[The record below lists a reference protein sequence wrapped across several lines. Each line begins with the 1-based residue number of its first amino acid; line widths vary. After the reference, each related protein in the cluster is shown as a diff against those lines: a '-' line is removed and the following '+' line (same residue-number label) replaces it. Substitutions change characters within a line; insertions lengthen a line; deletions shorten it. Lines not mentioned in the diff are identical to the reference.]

1 MRVWPG
7 RPYPLGATWD
17 GAGVNF
23 ALFSE
28 NATAVDLCL
37 FDGPG
42 DPNGGE
48 RRIPL
53 AERTDQVFHVYLP
66 DMLPGQLYGFRA
78 HGKYDPEQGARFNPH
93 KLLFDPY
100 AKAVGRGLTWNP
112 ALFGYTLGEE
122 DTTFDA
128 HDSAR
133 FAPLA
138 AVTETAFTWGD
149 DRAPNRP
156 WHETVIY
163 ELHVKGFTKLL
174 SGVPERLR
182 GTYAG
187 VGSEAAVRH
196 LKALNVTAVEL
207 LPVHYRID
215 DGHLMEKGLSNY
227 WGYNTLGFF
236 APDPRFC
243 SCPADPACAVR
254 EFKTMVR
261 ALHAAGIEVIL
272 DVVYNHTAE
281 GNQMGP
287 TLSWRGIDNAS
298 YYFLSPDAP
307 RYYMDFTACG
317 NSPNMRHPRVL
328 QLIMDSLRYWVL
340 EMHVDGFRFDLA
352 PTLARELAV
361 VDKLGAFFDII
372 HQDPVLSQVKLIAEP
387 WDIGPGGYMVGNFPI
402 GWAEWNDKYRDAI
415 RDFWAGTDVPTEQL
429 AHRLTGSGDLYEQ
442 TGRRPYASINYAT
455 CHDGFTLRDLV
466 SYNEKHNEANGEENR
481 DGSSHNRS
489 WNCGAEGPSD
499 DPQVNARRRRQ
510 QRNLLATVL
519 LSQGVPMLLAGDEL
533 GHTQRGNNNAYCQDN
548 ELTWLEWPRADRDLL
563 AFAQA
568 VLRLRAEEPVLKRRT
583 FFQGRAIRGEGVKD
597 VSWFKPH
604 GHELTDAEWETPLK
618 CLGVRLAGDLIRET
632 DDRGEPIV
640 GDTLFALMNAGP
652 KLVRFTLPATN
663 PEHVWEL
670 LFDTADDLKPHAAF
684 RGGARYELADH
695 ALALFRTR
703 PVNEPDDTSPL
714 RVAALRR
721 AASGRRGGPLPTED
735 NP

>member
-17 GAGVNF
+17 GAGTNF

-28 NATAVDLCL
+28 TATGAELCL
-37 FDGPG
+37 FEGPALV
-42 DPNGGE
+42 E
-48 RRIPL
+48 RRVPL
-53 AERTDQVFHVYLP
+53 SERTDQVFHAYLP
-66 DMLPGQLYGFRA
+66 DVLPGQLYGFRVSGA
-78 HGKYDPEQGARFNPH
+78 YDPEKGHRFNPH

-112 ALFGYTLGEE
+112 SLFGYSIGED

-128 HDSAR
+128 RDSSA

-163 ELHVKGFTKLL
+163 EAHVKGFTKLL
-174 SGVPERLR
+174 ADVPEHLR

-215 DGHLMEKGLSNY
+215 DGHLMDRGLSNY

-236 APDPRFC
+236 APDPRF
-243 SCPADPACAVR
+243 SSNPADPASAVR

-261 ALHAAGIEVIL
+261 ALHAGGIEVIL

-281 GNQMGP
+281 GNQQGP

-298 YYFLSPDAP
+298 YYFLSPEAP

-317 NSPNMRHPRVL
+317 NSPNMQHPRVL
-328 QLIMDSLRYWVL
+328 QLVMDSLRYWVT

-361 VDKLGAFFDII
+361 VDKLGSFFDII
-372 HQDPVLSQVKLIAEP
+372 HQDPVLSRVKLIAEP
-387 WDIGPGGYMVGNFPI
+387 WDIGPDGYMVGNFPV
-402 GWAEWNDKYRDAI
+402 GWAEWNDKYRDAV
-415 RDFWAGTDVPTEQL
+415 RDFWAGADVPTEQL

-442 TGRRPYASINYAT
+442 TGRKPYASINYAT

-481 DGSSHNRS
+481 DGSGHNRS
-489 WNCGAEGPSD
+489 WNCGAEGPTD
-499 DPQVNARRRRQ
+499 DPQVTARRRRQ
-510 QRNLLATVL
+510 QRNILATVL
-519 LSQGVPMLLAGDEL
+519 LSQGVPMVLAGDEF

-548 ELTWLEWPRADRDLL
+548 ELTWLEWPTADRALL
-563 AFAQA
+563 DFARA

-583 FFQGRAIRGEGVKD
+583 FFQGRAIRGAGVKD
-597 VSWFKPH
+597 VSWFKPS
-604 GHELTDAEWETPLK
+604 GQEISDAEWEAPLK
-618 CLGVRLAGDLIRET
+618 CLGMRLAGDLIREI
-632 DDRGEPIV
+632 DERGEPVV
-640 GDTLFALMNAGP
+640 GDTLLALFNAGP
-652 KLVRFTLPATN
+652 KPVRFALPATN
-663 PEHVWEL
+663 PEHAWEL
-670 LFDTADDLKPHAAF
+670 LFDTADDDRPHALF
-684 RGGARYELADH
+684 TGGAKYELIDH
-695 ALALFRTR
+695 ALAVFRTR
-703 PVNEPDDTSPL
+703 PVKEPDGTSPL

-721 AASGRRGGPLPTED
+721 AASGARGGPLPTED